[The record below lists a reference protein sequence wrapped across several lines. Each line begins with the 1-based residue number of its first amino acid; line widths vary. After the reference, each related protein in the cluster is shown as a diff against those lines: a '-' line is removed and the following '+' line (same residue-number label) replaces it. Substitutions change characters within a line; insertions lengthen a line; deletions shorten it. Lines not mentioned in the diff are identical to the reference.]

1 MDPPSN
7 LEIIRKLGTGS
18 MASVYLARN
27 TALKRLVAVKVLRK
41 KLAAD
46 PVGRKRFVREAQ
58 AAARISHPCVTSV
71 FAVGELSDGAPYIE
85 MEYIEG
91 TNLADRLRSQGRLD
105 ASATRKLLAQ
115 LSGALAAAHEKR
127 IIHRDV
133 KPANV
138 LIEAD
143 SWHIFLSDFGVA
155 GILETGNE
163 TATRLTREGERFG
176 DPAYMSPEQLRG
188 EALTEQTDVYSLGI
202 LGYEM
207 LTLHGP
213 FGDSEITNLTAAH
226 LRRPPLDLH
235 LLDPEIP
242 TDLSD
247 TLKRCV
253 SKKPEHRPRAQDLA
267 ELFEGVDPVGATG
280 KMAADS
286 DTAPQNAFFSFLR
299 ELEKRRVYRTAAAYA
314 AITYVFLQVAD
325 LILPGLGA
333 PDWVFKVCVV
343 ASLAGFPVTVALAWI
358 FDIQQGR
365 LTRTDDKSGSFAS
378 RASPPQ
384 RVILQI
390 LGLSLSIAIA
400 AAMAWWL
407 LTPEK

>member
-1 MDPPSN
+1 
-7 LEIIRKLGTGS
+7 
-18 MASVYLARN
+18 
-27 TALKRLVAVKVLRK
+27 
-41 KLAAD
+41 
-46 PVGRKRFVREAQ
+46 
-58 AAARISHPCVTSV
+58 
-71 FAVGELSDGAPYIE
+71 
-85 MEYIEG
+85 
-91 TNLADRLRSQGRLD
+91 
-105 ASATRKLLAQ
+105 
-115 LSGALAAAHEKR
+115 
-127 IIHRDV
+127 
-133 KPANV
+133 
-138 LIEAD
+138 
-143 SWHIFLSDFGVA
+143 
-155 GILETGNE
+155 
-163 TATRLTREGERFG
+163 
-176 DPAYMSPEQLRG
+176 
-188 EALTEQTDVYSLGI
+188 
-202 LGYEM
+202 
-207 LTLHGP
+207 
-213 FGDSEITNLTAAH
+213 
-226 LRRPPLDLH
+226 
-235 LLDPEIP
+235 
-242 TDLSD
+242 
-247 TLKRCV
+247 
-253 SKKPEHRPRAQDLA
+253 
-267 ELFEGVDPVGATG
+267 
-280 KMAADS
+280 MAADS